1 MRIFNKKLESK
12 LEKNEYQSKEK
23 MNLKIIK
30 LICEENLVACFSWRF
45 FSENSKLEIF
55 EEVKNLNK
63 TNIKWKKSE
72 NTVKI
77 NKDGFYKITVLG
89 VSKLKNCLKGF
100 RVRLE
105 GSKKNLKT
113 KILKENEEKSSKLKL
128 IKKSEFWVIE
138 DFYLNININSLLH
151 LEIIESFS
159 QKNLINGNLKIKKIF

>member
-1 MRIFNKKLESK
+1 ME
-12 LEKNEYQSKEK
+12 
-23 MNLKIIK
+23 
-30 LICEENLVACFSWRF
+30 
-45 FSENSKLEIF
+45 
-55 EEVKNLNK
+55 
-63 TNIKWKKSE
+63 KSE

-159 QKNLINGNLKIKKIF
+159 QKI